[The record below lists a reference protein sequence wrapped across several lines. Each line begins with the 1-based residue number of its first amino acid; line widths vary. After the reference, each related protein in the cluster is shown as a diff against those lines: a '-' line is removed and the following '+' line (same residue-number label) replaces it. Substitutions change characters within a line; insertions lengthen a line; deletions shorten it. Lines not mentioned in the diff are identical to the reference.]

1 MIKKVLLT
9 VVCLMALL
17 HLEVMAQGYTALW
30 KQVSDAQSKDLPKTE
45 LEVLDKIAAKAKTE
59 RSYGQL
65 LKASLRH
72 VAVQTQISPDSLDVE
87 LERVKDDLSQAE
99 KSGNRVLAAVWQSV
113 LGRVYKEKSNSF
125 GYRSGADD
133 PDRAEYKT
141 LSVDYYA
148 MSMEPKEQLSHQSA
162 KGYEPALVEGADSH
176 IFGGDL
182 LHVLG
187 MEAED
192 YQTLHDWYLAHGNRQ
207 AACICAYYL
216 TQKDRSADVNEV
228 RKSHYLQTI
237 DSLINEY
244 QDLKECGEL
253 AIERYQFMDQ
263 AEDVTAEEKMNYIN
277 YALQHWGAW
286 PRMNIL
292 RNAQN
297 QLTLP
302 SFSVSIGEGIQ
313 MPNTE
318 RRVDVRQLVN
328 CQRLTMTVS
337 RVNVKGDTDLSPD
350 NDQDYA
356 KLKKLIVNDGT
367 QQSVTRRYVGQPDYK
382 VLQDSMTIKGLPVGV
397 YLVEFS
403 TDRTNMRT
411 ERVLLH
417 VSDLYVIYEYLPD
430 NHVRLV
436 AVNATTGRP
445 VPGAKIR
452 LTTNNYNSQSKNDQ
466 TTLTTDGR
474 GEAEY
479 KYKDRRPNQIYVYT
493 EKDDACPEQWFGGGF
508 SFYDN
513 KSTQYTNCVLTD
525 RSLYRPG
532 QTVHAAVIAYKT
544 EQHKETS
551 VMAGENL
558 TLALRNANHEV
569 VEEKQVRTDE
579 YGKASADFVLPS
591 AGLTGQFSITTKN
604 GSAYF
609 SVEEYKR
616 PTFQVEFDEVTEKY
630 QDGDTVSVTGH
641 VRSFA
646 GVPVQGAR
654 VKFNVVRRRALWWWR
669 STGEADKTLLTDTL
683 TTDDDGS
690 FIV

>member
-1 MIKKVLLT
+1 M
-9 VVCLMALL
+9 
-17 HLEVMAQGYTALW
+17 
-30 KQVSDAQSKDLPKTE
+30 
-45 LEVLDKIAAKAKTE
+45 
-59 RSYGQL
+59 
-65 LKASLRH
+65 
-72 VAVQTQISPDSLDVE
+72 
-87 LERVKDDLSQAE
+87 
-99 KSGNRVLAAVWQSV
+99 
-113 LGRVYKEKSNSF
+113 
-125 GYRSGADD
+125 
-133 PDRAEYKT
+133 
-141 LSVDYYA
+141 
-148 MSMEPKEQLSHQSA
+148 
-162 KGYEPALVEGADSH
+162 
-176 IFGGDL
+176 
-182 LHVLG
+182 
-187 MEAED
+187 
-192 YQTLHDWYLAHGNRQ
+192 
-207 AACICAYYL
+207 
-216 TQKDRSADVNEV
+216 
-228 RKSHYLQTI
+228 
-237 DSLINEY
+237 
-244 QDLKECGEL
+244 
-253 AIERYQFMDQ
+253 
-263 AEDVTAEEKMNYIN
+263 
-277 YALQHWGAW
+277 
-286 PRMNIL
+286 
-292 RNAQN
+292 
-297 QLTLP
+297 
-302 SFSVSIGEGIQ
+302 
-313 MPNTE
+313 
-318 RRVDVRQLVN
+318 
-328 CQRLTMTVS
+328 
-337 RVNVKGDTDLSPD
+337 
-350 NDQDYA
+350 
-356 KLKKLIVNDGT
+356 
-367 QQSVTRRYVGQPDYK
+367 TRRYVGQPDYM

-641 VRSFA
+641 VRSFV

-669 STGEADKTLLTDTL
+669 SAGEADKTLVTDTL
-683 TTDDDGS
+683 TTDDEGS
-690 FIV
+690 FIVKVPMQMPESRNSYGLPRYFNFVVEADATDAAGESHHGETSLPLSDKATAFSVSMPKQVEVDSVAKVTFSYLNNAGKPIPGDVAYTIYKVEKNEKERKESKTVSANESFEMRFNSLKSGLYLMEAICGEDTLKHEFVVFSMKDKHPAVETHDWFYASADEFPADGRPIYVQMGSSDKDQHIVYTLISGKKVLESGVIDQSNAITTRQFTYKDEYGDGA